1 MFMDLAERIPEN
13 ITLADIHLDLRTK
26 FTMKGK
32 AQSNQDVDKL
42 IKILQEMRYF
52 RDVTVQK
59 TAFEK
64 QSLVFYIEGKV
75 RHGTERGKKG

>member
-1 MFMDLAERIPEN
+1 MFMELAEKIPEN
-13 ITLADIHLDLRTK
+13 ITLANVSLDLRTK

-32 AQSNQDVDKL
+32 ALSNQNVDRL
-42 IKILQEMRYF
+42 VKILQEMRYF

-64 QSLVFYIEGKV
+64 EGFTFYLEGKI
-75 RHGTERGKKG
+75 RHGT